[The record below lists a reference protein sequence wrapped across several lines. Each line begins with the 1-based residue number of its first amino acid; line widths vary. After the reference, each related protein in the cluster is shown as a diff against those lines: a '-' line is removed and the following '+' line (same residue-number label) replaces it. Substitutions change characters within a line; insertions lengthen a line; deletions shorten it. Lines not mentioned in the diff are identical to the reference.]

1 MVVRNSTFAAEIDAS
16 QSNNPV
22 RAMARN
28 HSEGVSGPASSPLSD
43 FSVAMMASKV
53 RDCLSN
59 CELPAPSRTAKVVE
73 ITASPEDEWRQALQ
87 ESMSRH
93 PAGSNLRKAQQNV
106 GTSLSSFVTA
116 GS

>member
-16 QSNNPV
+16 QPISQV
-22 RAMARN
+22 RATARN
-28 HSEGVSGPASSPLSD
+28 RSEGVSGQASSPLSD

-59 CELPAPSRTAKVVE
+59 CEQPAPPRTAKVVE
-73 ITASPEDEWRQALQ
+73 IQVSPEDEWRQAVQ

-93 PAGSNLRKAQQNV
+93 PSGANLRKTQQQEAN
-106 GTSLSSFVTA
+106 SLASFVVA